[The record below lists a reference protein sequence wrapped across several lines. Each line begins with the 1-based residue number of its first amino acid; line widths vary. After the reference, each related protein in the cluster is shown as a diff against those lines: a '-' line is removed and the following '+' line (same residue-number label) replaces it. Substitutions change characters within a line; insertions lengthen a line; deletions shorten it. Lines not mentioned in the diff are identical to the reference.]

1 MKKILFSSIL
11 ILSLLSCS
19 ENKHENQPIVENVVD
34 NANSSVKSSLGSSRN
49 ENMVYQI
56 YSELMK
62 NDKNLQILDEKITK
76 TDEKTEKVT
85 SQYNDV
91 IGKTETYYTDANAL
105 TRAINDTVLKQEI
118 NKVIKTS
125 AEKYQLK
132 TKRIKD
138 LLEEVNKNRV
148 KLHNQ
153 YVIFQIKKTLP
164 EIEKYQSA
172 HPLKTDSLENFI
184 NKQNQLMN
192 ELKNLK

>member
-11 ILSLLSCS
+11 ILSLVSCS
-19 ENKHENQPIVENVVD
+19 ENKSENKPIVQNAVD
-34 NANSSVKSSLGSSRN
+34 NADSSVKGSFESSRN

-56 YSELMK
+56 YTELMK
-62 NDKNLQILDEKITK
+62 SDKNLQILDEKITK

-91 IGKTETYYTDANAL
+91 IGKTEAYYADANAL
-105 TRAINDTVLKQEI
+105 TRAINDTLLKQKI
-118 NKVIKTS
+118 NEAIATS
-125 AEKYQLK
+125 SEKYQLK

-138 LLEEVNKNRV
+138 LLEEVDKNRI
-148 KLHNQ
+148 KLHDQ

-164 EIEKYQSA
+164 EIEKYQNA

-184 NKQNQLMN
+184 NKQNQLLN

>member
-19 ENKHENQPIVENVVD
+19 ENKRENQPIVENAVD
-34 NANSSVKSSLGSSRN
+34 NTDSSVKSSFESSRN

-56 YSELMK
+56 YTELMK
-62 NDKNLQILDEKITK
+62 SDKNLQILDEKIRK

-91 IGKTETYYTDANAL
+91 IGKTKAYYADANAL
-105 TRAINDTVLKQEI
+105 TRAINDTVLKQKI
-118 NKVIKTS
+118 NEAIATS
-125 AEKYQLK
+125 SEKYQLK

-138 LLEEVNKNRV
+138 LLEEVDKNRV

-164 EIEKYQSA
+164 EIEKYQNA

-184 NKQNQLMN
+184 NKQNQLLN

>member
-19 ENKHENQPIVENVVD
+19 ENKHENQPIVENAVD
-34 NANSSVKSSLGSSRN
+34 NTDSSVKSSFESSRN

-56 YSELMK
+56 YTELMK
-62 NDKNLQILDEKITK
+62 SDKNLQILDEKITK

-91 IGKTETYYTDANAL
+91 IGKTEAYYADANAL
-105 TRAINDTVLKQEI
+105 TRAINDTVLKQKI
-118 NKVIKTS
+118 NEAIATS

-138 LLEEVNKNRV
+138 LLEEVDKNRV

-184 NKQNQLMN
+184 NKQNQLLN

>member
-91 IGKTETYYTDANAL
+91 IGKNETYYTDANAL
-105 TRAINDTVLKQEI
+105 TRYINDTVLKQEI